1 MKQQQLFTFLMKYLL
16 ISGLFLLQNDAA
28 AQSATILFQGILKTA
43 SGAPVPDGN
52 YSFTF
57 TLWSSL
63 NGTANTDKLLKS
75 GATDYN
81 VAANQWSET
90 VTLKVMGGM
99 YSYQLGSVT
108 PLNPRNF
115 QALVYLN
122 ISVGGRDLVPRSG
135 LVYSP
140 YAFFVST
147 AYQAVCS
154 GAVGDI
160 KYSLLP
166 PDKFKD
172 VNGDCWVPLDGR
184 TLAPGDALSGYGV
197 ASLPVVGGTFI
208 RAQDF
213 TGDSN
218 IERNWSSITYG
229 NGLYVAVAN
238 SGTGNRVMTSPDGI
252 NWTSR
257 TSASDNNWSSVT
269 YGNGVFVA
277 VADGGPVTANLV
289 MTSPDGIN
297 WTSRSASS
305 NAWKSVTY
313 GNGLFVAVSSS
324 GTTARVMTSSN
335 GIAWTNRTA
344 SSNNNWSGVTYGNG
358 QFVAVANTGA
368 TNRVMT
374 STDGITWTGRSAAA
388 ASDWKSI
395 TYGNGLYVAVAN
407 NGTGN
412 RVMTSPDGITWTGR
426 TASAANSWT
435 GITYVNGL
443 FVAVANSGTGN
454 RVMTSPDGITW
465 TSRNA
470 AAENSWSGVTNGN
483 GLFVAV
489 AGSGMGNR
497 VMTSSNGTNWTT
509 SKSPTDYWK
518 PQNSSDADPGR
529 TSSTAP
535 GTLQTSDF
543 KAHTHTMT
551 NTDGNHS
558 HTLDRREVNAGGNSG
573 SNGDNTVE
581 APDNGVVGSSTSQSG
596 GDHTHSMNANS
607 DGGNASE
614 TRPVN
619 LNIWVYIRIN

>member
-1 MKQQQLFTFLMKYLL
+1 MKKQQLFTFLMKYLL
-16 ISGLFLLQNDAA
+16 ISGLFLLQNDSM

-52 YSFTF
+52 YTFTF

-63 NGTANTDKLLKS
+63 NGTANTDKLLIA

-81 VAANQWSET
+81 IGANQWSET
-90 VTLKVMGGM
+90 VTLKVMGGI
-99 YSYQLGSVT
+99 YSHQLGSVT

-184 TLAPGDALSGYGV
+184 TLASGDALSGYGV

-218 IERNWSSITYG
+218 IERNWSSVTYG

-257 TSASDNNWSSVT
+257 TSASDNNWNSVT
-269 YGNGVFVA
+269 YGNGLFVA
-277 VADGGPVTANLV
+277 VADGGPASANHV

-305 NAWKSVTY
+305 INWKSVTY
-313 GNGLFVAVSSS
+313 GNGLFVAVSSTT
-324 GTTARVMTSSN
+324 TTARVMTSSD
-335 GIAWTNRTA
+335 GITWTNRTT
-344 SSNNNWSGVTYGNG
+344 SSNINWSGVAYGNG
-358 QFVAVANTGA
+358 QFVAVAPNS
-368 TNRVMT
+368 VMT
-374 STDGITWTGRSAAA
+374 SPDGITWTARSAAA

-443 FVAVANSGTGN
+443 FVAVANSGSGN

-470 AAENSWSGVTNGN
+470 ASENSWSGVTNGN

-497 VMTSSNGTNWTT
+497 VMTSSNGINWTT

-518 PQNSSDADPGR
+518 SQNSSDADPGR

-551 NTDGNHS
+551 NTDGSHS
-558 HTLDRREVNAGGNSG
+558 HTLDRRARESFNGNG
-573 SNGDNTVE
+573 NVGDNSVE
-581 APDNGVVGSSTSQSG
+581 APSNPDVSSSTSSTD
-596 GDHTHSMNANS
+596 GDHTHTMNAS
-607 DGGNASE
+607 
-614 TRPVN
+614 
-619 LNIWVYIRIN
+619 